1 VSYKWLEE
9 GSFAWPPIEAGV
21 MRLTATQLAM
31 LFEGLSEWSQVVQKV
46 VKRPTKI
53 A

>member
-1 VSYKWLEE
+1 
-9 GSFAWPPIEAGV
+9 